1 MVFFR
6 QFRSIILLLL
16 LAELVFVSGC
26 VRRRLTVRTNPP
38 GAVAY
43 LDNVELGK
51 TPISR
56 NFEYYGKRE
65 LKLVRE
71 GYEPHVEM
79 IHLRAPW
86 YQWPGL
92 DFVSEVLIPGTIT
105 DERVYPINLKPQ
117 QIVSQDDLI
126 AEGERLKAIAHSS
139 GTYRVSSGRERAVLP
154 QNDPFSALEFE
165 AQPTDSGGE
174 QFLVPPPYPLDPP
187 LTSPST
193 YLQPGNLDSYSFN
206 TAPMPNYT
214 PAPEP
219 RI

>member
-1 MVFFR
+1 MGFFWR
-6 QFRSIILLLL
+6 IIILLVV
-16 LAELVFVSGC
+16 LAELTLVSGC

-56 NFEYYGKRE
+56 NFDFYGKRE
-65 LKLVRE
+65 LKLIKE

-86 YQWPGL
+86 YQWFGL

-117 QIVSQDDLI
+117 QAISPDDLI

-139 GTYRVSSGRERAVLP
+139 GTYRVTGGRGPIAAPPRNEPPAFF
-154 QNDPFSALEFE
+154 D
-165 AQPTDSGGE
+165 AQPTDKGE
-174 QFLVPPPYPLDPP
+174 DQILAPPPYPYPD
-187 LTSPST
+187 ST
-193 YLQPGNLDSYSFN
+193 QLRPEETEMFSI
-206 TAPMPNYT
+206 TAPFPDDT

-219 RI
+219 RF